1 MPRTKRAAPAETEK
15 PEFDFNRSFQKLSWE
30 TFQKFQFAYPNKEGI
45 SLYLYR
51 LWPLIDRKLTGQA
64 VKNIDVFPGPVTE
77 EDLLRKHGSGKYLLT
92 FNDTNKPKTMTKV
105 AETKIDLNDHDF
117 PPVLDQNELI
127 MGHRDNDSYIAG
139 LKARGEWKRDT
150 EMPHQNPDSA
160 ATAEL
165 AKLVSNMTGKL
176 LDKEQPPAQPDPFDQ
191 ALRMLTI
198 MKEFTP
204 KPAAIQ
210 QADPYDVALKLVSL
224 VQGQRSEQK
233 EDPLEV
239 YARVTETVERIAGR
253 FDRGSGGSIGWSHVL
268 LKLIEHLPGVLQSVV
283 AMKVMGEQGGIAQQ
297 AGVPAPV
304 MTVPT
309 REAQMPTTA
318 SDLPAIFSVI
328 RPYLFRAMTSGQPG
342 DDFAAG
348 LVTFVGQEKYDAL
361 ASHGEEGLINFL
373 QSQAD
378 VWPMIAPYEER
389 VREFIRDFL
398 AYGQASA
405 EEGAD
410 DAPEAGVLQ

>member
-1 MPRTKRAAPAETEK
+1 MPRTKRAAAAETEP

-51 LWPLIDRKLTGQA
+51 LWPVIDRKLTGQP

-92 FNDTNKPKTMTKV
+92 FNDTNKPKTMCKV

-117 PPVLDQNELI
+117 PPVLDHNELI
-127 MGHRDNDSYIAG
+127 VGHRDNDSYIAG
-139 LKARGEWKRDT
+139 LKARGQWKKDT
-150 EMPHQNPDSA
+150 EMSNQNADNT

-165 AKLVSNMTGKL
+165 AKLVSNVTGKL
-176 LDKEQPPAQPDPFDQ
+176 LDKEQTPPQSDPFDQ
-191 ALRMLTI
+191 ALRMLAI

-204 KPAAIQ
+204 KPAPIQ

-224 VQGQRSEQK
+224 VQGQRSEPK

-239 YARVTETVERIAGR
+239 YARVTETVERIASR
-253 FDRGSGGSIGWSHVL
+253 FDKGSGGSVGWSHVL
-268 LKLIEHLPGVLQSVV
+268 LKLIEHLPSVLQSVV
-283 AMKVMGEQGGIAQQ
+283 AMKLMGEQGGAPQQ

-304 MTVPT
+304 MTVPPM
-309 REAQMPTTA
+309 EAQMPAA
-318 SDLPAIFSVI
+318 SDLSAIFGAI
-328 RPYLFRAMTSGQPG
+328 RPYLFRAMTTGQSG

-361 ASHGEEGLINFL
+361 AVHGEEGLMKFL
-373 QSQAD
+373 QGQTD

-398 AYGQASA
+398 AYGQGSA
-405 EEGAD
+405 DDGAD
-410 DAPEAGVLQ
+410 DAPEAEVLQ